1 MPETK
6 QILSENELKRY
17 SRNILLSELGVA
29 GQEKLKKAKVLA
41 IGAGGIGCPVLSY
54 LAAAGVGRIGVVDD
68 DVVEES
74 NLQRQVLY
82 TQNNIG
88 SSKAI
93 VAEQRLSLMNPMI
106 KIEGFNMRFSPE
118 VALDLINDY
127 DLVIDGSDNF
137 PTRYLINDAC
147 VKLDKPF
154 IMGSVQ
160 KFNGMVGV
168 FNLNQPDG
176 AKGPTYRCL
185 FPSSPDPESA
195 PDCNEIGVLGALPGM
210 IGSMLANETI
220 KVIADF
226 GEPLSGKIL
235 LVNVLDNSFNI
246 LKLKRNKIEVSKIE
260 EGSLWETSDYENF
273 CNIGKNPEKM
283 IKEITPK
290 ELKEKIDNK
299 EDHQLI
305 DVREPYEADIVNIS
319 GELIPMG
326 EIMKNVDKIAKDKP
340 VIFHC
345 RSGARSA
352 QVVTFLEDKHQF
364 DNLYNLQGGILAWID
379 EIDDSLTKY

>member
-195 PDCNEIGVLGALPGM
+195 PDCNETGVLGALPGM
-210 IGSMLANETI
+210 IGSMMANETI